1 MPALLLGGSGRGYG
15 RCVPMHHPLTK
26 AFWAWKGFG
35 KALSRLLEE
44 LEKKGFRRGFIL
56 SNFVFLFRSLLILSI
71 LSYECKC
78 RTGCLIQFGSKAHA
92 YIHSSESETIYLVN
106 VKHDA
111 EWMHSSLHWFQYRCR
126 FTRRK
131 DIQSW
136 YRNLSLECWVQSS
149 GRRARSSHL
158 SRIRRIKKILS
169 FVNIRKIRQNGIVF
183 WRFEQ
188 NCGRNTKRFSLSNM
202 WWFRKTWKKAM
213 VSLFQY
219 APNMSKLQSDLQR
232 KWKVFLRTTN
242 FKWILQ
248 DDWKVAECER
258 PKVQLHQYETWM

>member
-1 MPALLLGGSGRGYG
+1 MVVYFFWWGLFRKKDCCTAKNRRKVFLWAAQKCTTFLLISTFPFFMPALLLGGSGRGYG

-26 AFWAWKGFG
+26 AFCAWKGFG

-56 SNFVFLFRSLLILSI
+56 SNFVFLFRSLLILAI

-136 YRNLSLECWVQSS
+136 SRNLSLECWVQSS
-149 GRRARSSHL
+149 GQRARSSHL
-158 SRIRRIKKILS
+158 SRIRRI
-169 FVNIRKIRQNGIVF
+169 
-183 WRFEQ
+183 
-188 NCGRNTKRFSLSNM
+188 
-202 WWFRKTWKKAM
+202 
-213 VSLFQY
+213 
-219 APNMSKLQSDLQR
+219 
-232 KWKVFLRTTN
+232 
-242 FKWILQ
+242 
-248 DDWKVAECER
+248 
-258 PKVQLHQYETWM
+258 

>member
-26 AFWAWKGFG
+26 AFCAWKGFG

-56 SNFVFLFRSLLILSI
+56 SNFVFLFRSLLILAI

-111 EWMHSSLHWFQYRCR
+111 E
-126 FTRRK
+126 
-131 DIQSW
+131 
-136 YRNLSLECWVQSS
+136 
-149 GRRARSSHL
+149 
-158 SRIRRIKKILS
+158 
-169 FVNIRKIRQNGIVF
+169 
-183 WRFEQ
+183 
-188 NCGRNTKRFSLSNM
+188 
-202 WWFRKTWKKAM
+202 
-213 VSLFQY
+213 
-219 APNMSKLQSDLQR
+219 
-232 KWKVFLRTTN
+232 
-242 FKWILQ
+242 
-248 DDWKVAECER
+248 
-258 PKVQLHQYETWM
+258 